1 MGDGG
6 VRFVRQ
12 SIDTATYRAMA
23 TRAGGETLTL
33 Q

>member
-12 SIDTATYRAMA
+12 NMDFTAYRAHC
-23 TRAGGETLTL
+23 TKNGGEVATLN
-33 Q
+33 